1 MKRLFIWENSPAPHE
16 SGPRY
21 ASWRVR
27 DRCAARCRRDGRSL
41 SSARHEDIQTNPS
54 FSVGKATQLPVQGT
68 IHPVAQRNYDIT
80 PDGKQL
86 LVVVPA
92 ASPADSGRRPNQQ
105 INVVLNWFEELKARV
120 PVK

>member
-1 MKRLFIWENSPAPHE
+1 M
-16 SGPRY
+16 
-21 ASWRVR
+21 
-27 DRCAARCRRDGRSL
+27 
-41 SSARHEDIQTNPS
+41 
-54 FSVGKATQLPVQGT
+54 QGT